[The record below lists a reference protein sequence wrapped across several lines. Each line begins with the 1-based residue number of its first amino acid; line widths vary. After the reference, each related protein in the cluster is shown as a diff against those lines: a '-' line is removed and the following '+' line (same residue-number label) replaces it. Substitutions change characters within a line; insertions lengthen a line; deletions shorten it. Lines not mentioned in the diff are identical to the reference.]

1 MILVTGGT
9 GFVGPKIIHALR
21 AEDMPVRA
29 LVRDPSSSAARTL
42 SAWGCELARGDATDP
57 ESLRRA
63 TEGADAVVHLIAL
76 IAGKPEEYERV
87 MSQGTRDLVAAAK
100 EARVSRFVLMSAL
113 GATEES
119 KDLVP
124 YYRSKWDM
132 EQTVKASGIEHV
144 IFRPSFVFGK
154 DGGILPTFLRQVRYS
169 PVTPVPGSGTRRL
182 QPIWVDD
189 VAAFFARSVSAEE
202 AANKTFDLG
211 GPERL
216 TWNELYERIRRTLG
230 KRRPTVHVPMGL
242 MRAGAALAEKLPHP
256 PVTRDQLNHA
266 RERGQRRR
274 CRPGNRDLRHPADR
288 PRRAAPARGS
298 LSLEN
303 TAGARRPPPETRLDF
318 VGAFSPLRWLGG
330 SP

>member
-9 GFVGPKIIHALR
+9 GFVGPKIVHALR
-21 AEDMPVRA
+21 AEEKPVRA
-29 LVRDPSSSAARTL
+29 LVRDPSSSSARTL
-42 SAWGCELARGDATDP
+42 AAWGCELAQGDATDP

-76 IAGKPEEYERV
+76 IYGKPEDFERV
-87 MSQGTRDLVAAAK
+87 MSQGTRDLLAAAK

-113 GATEES
+113 GTTDES

-154 DGGILPTFLRQVRYS
+154 DGGILPIFLRQVRYS
-169 PVTPVPGSGTRRL
+169 PVTPVPGPGTRRL

-189 VAAFFARSVSAEE
+189 VAAFFARSLSAEE

-211 GPERL
+211 GPDRL

-242 MRAGAALAEKLPHP
+242 MRAGAVLAEMLPRP
-256 PVTRDQLNHA
+256 PVTRDQLTMLENSDSI
-266 RERGQRRR
+266 G
-274 CRPGNRDLRHPADR
+274 DIDPAVGTFGIQPIGLDEQL
-288 PRRAAPARGS
+288 RRAA
-298 LSLEN
+298 
-303 TAGARRPPPETRLDF
+303 AG
-318 VGAFSPLRWLGG
+318 
-330 SP
+330 

>member
-9 GFVGPKIIHALR
+9 GFVGPKIVHALR
-21 AEDMPVRA
+21 AEEKPVRA
-29 LVRDPSSSAARTL
+29 LVRDPSSSSARTL
-42 SAWGCELARGDATDP
+42 AAWGCELAQGDATDP

-76 IAGKPEEYERV
+76 IYGKPEDFERV
-87 MSQGTRDLVAAAK
+87 MSQGTRDLLAAAK

-113 GATEES
+113 GTTEES

-169 PVTPVPGSGTRRL
+169 PVTPVPGPGTRRL

-189 VAAFFARSVSAEE
+189 VAAFFARSLSAEE

-211 GPERL
+211 GPDRL

-242 MRAGAALAEKLPHP
+242 MRAGAVLAEMLPRP
-256 PVTRDQLNHA
+256 PVTRDQLTMLENSDSI
-266 RERGQRRR
+266 G
-274 CRPGNRDLRHPADR
+274 DIDPAVGTFGIQPIGLDEQL
-288 PRRAAPARGS
+288 RRAA
-298 LSLEN
+298 
-303 TAGARRPPPETRLDF
+303 AG
-318 VGAFSPLRWLGG
+318 
-330 SP
+330 